1 MKKVSIFALIALG
14 SLSIGVT
21 SCSKEDPAKALEINK
36 EQTATI
42 HGKILINKN
51 ESDSIPK
58 WSSAENVQIIASV
71 PYAELNS
78 AASGTYLIKDVTYN
92 AATGEFTIVAPV
104 SANGSAINVKFAD
117 FKGQVVVPTIVDDT
131 VQTSKTINVIW
142 KGQSTTTEQLLPGE
156 AYNLP
161 NWQLNGSAYY
171 TEDPSVGD
179 GI

>member
-51 ESDSIPK
+51 ESDSLPK
-58 WSSAENVQIIASV
+58 WSSAENVQVIASV

-78 AASGTYLIKDVTYN
+78 DATGTYLIKDVTYN

-104 SANGSAINVKFAD
+104 SANGSSINVKFAD
-117 FKGQVVVPTIVDDT
+117 FKGQVVVPTTIDT
-131 VQTSKTINVIW
+131 VQTTKTINVIW
-142 KGQSTTTEQLLPGE
+142 KGQSTSTIQLLPGE
-156 AYNLP
+156 VYNLP
-161 NWQLNGSAYY
+161 NWQMDGSTYY
-171 TEDPSVGD
+171 AEDPRVGD